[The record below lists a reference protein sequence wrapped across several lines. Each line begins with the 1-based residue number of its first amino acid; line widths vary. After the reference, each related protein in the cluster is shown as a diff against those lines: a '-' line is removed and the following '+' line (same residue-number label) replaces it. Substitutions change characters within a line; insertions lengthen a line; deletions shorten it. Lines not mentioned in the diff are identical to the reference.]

1 MRKFSIYGFVLLWVV
16 SFCFT
21 AAYAQPAS
29 KATAQLGDLSVVPLS
44 PKDNVTWYDIFDQKI
59 KTPNGKD
66 LFIHLSLESGLTT
79 NTKAM
84 SKQLQKSLVTAE
96 ACVMVRVLVDGVPV
110 KVNNTAGNDEEAI
123 IFARRQQTLAAE
135 FAGYIA
141 PECYVI
147 TEDDLGNHTVTIDPD
162 CITPETLQFIFD
174 TMSANS
180 FGFCAYDVASGA
192 HTVTV
197 QAALVYD
204 ADYNYAQQPFPE
216 DAAYSAATAILGNG
230 CVTIETVRM
239 IKEEDV
245 IVDLE

>member
-1 MRKFSIYGFVLLWVV
+1 MKKFSIFGFVLLWVAIL
-16 SFCFT
+16 CFT
-21 AAYAQPAS
+21 TAYAQPAS
-29 KATAQLGDLSVVPLS
+29 KATAQLGDLSAVPLS
-44 PKDNVTWYDIFDQKI
+44 PKDTVTWHDIFEQKI

-66 LFIHLSLESGLTT
+66 LFINLSLESGLTT
-79 NTKAM
+79 NTKVM
-84 SKQLQKSLVTAE
+84 SKQLQKSLATAE
-96 ACVMVRVLVDGVPV
+96 ALVMVRVLVDGVPV
-110 KVNNTAGNDEEAI
+110 KVNNTEGNDDEAI
-123 IFARRQQTLAAE
+123 IFARREQTLIAE

-147 TEDDLGNHTVTIDPD
+147 TEDDLGNHTVTIDPE
-162 CITPETLQFIFD
+162 CVTPETLQLILD

-180 FGFCAYDVASGA
+180 FGFCAYDVSAGE

-204 ADYNYAQQPFPE
+204 AEYNYTQEPFP
-216 DAAYSAATAILGNG
+216 DDVKYSAATAILGNG

-239 IKEEDV
+239 IKGEDV